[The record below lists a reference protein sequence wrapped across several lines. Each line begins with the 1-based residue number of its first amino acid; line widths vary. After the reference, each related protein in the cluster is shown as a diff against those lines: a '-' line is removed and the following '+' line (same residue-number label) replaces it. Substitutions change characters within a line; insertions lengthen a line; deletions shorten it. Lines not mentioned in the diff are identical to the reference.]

1 MGRVATRGLKIVEA
15 TSRLSEEPQSNV
27 TILEVVL
34 EDDLNGWRHEI
45 ALVGTRRGI
54 QFNFVRKDKLPENPE

>member
-1 MGRVATRGLKIVEA
+1 MATRGLKIVEA